1 MVQLMWKNQYGDK
14 LPSEVPVHT
23 LTKFEVERL
32 QAQSLS
38 SFKAAHLNDKMDILE
53 KKVVELKIENTYLR
67 ESLSNMSSKM
77 DDQASTTN
85 DILLQQQ
92 QMML

>member
-1 MVQLMWKNQYGDK
+1 MVKPMRKNQYGDK
-14 LPSEVPVHT
+14 LPSEVPVHS

-38 SFKAAHLNDKMDILE
+38 SFKAAHLNDKVDRLE
-53 KKVVELKIENTYLR
+53 KEVAELKSENITLR
-67 ESLSNMSSKM
+67 ETLGMMSTKM

-85 DILLQQQ
+85 DIRLQ
-92 QMML
+92 